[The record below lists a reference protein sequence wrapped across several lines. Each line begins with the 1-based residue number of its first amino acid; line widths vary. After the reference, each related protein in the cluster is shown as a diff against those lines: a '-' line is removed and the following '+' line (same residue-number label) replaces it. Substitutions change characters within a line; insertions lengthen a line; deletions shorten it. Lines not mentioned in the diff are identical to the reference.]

1 MAYGKIKADAVI
13 YDNSGSDVEKSIS
26 DLANPEGTE
35 ILSTGEG
42 GTIKFLRTDGDGTC
56 SWHVPVDTNTQ
67 LSNEQVQDI
76 VGAMVTGN
84 TETDITVTY
93 EDSDGTLDFV
103 VGTLNQDTTGTAALA
118 TEATNVTAVANNS
131 TDETVYPTFVDG
143 TTGTQG
149 IETDSSLT
157 YNPSTGLLSAGALT
171 LSGNLIVGGSTTTIS
186 STTIEVTDK
195 NIEIGKVGTPT
206 DTTADGGGITLK
218 GATDK
223 TINWVNSSDLW
234 TSSEGWDL
242 ASGKSYHINNT
253 SVLNATTLG
262 SGVVNS
268 SLTSVGTLTG
278 LDLTGQLTEHVT
290 ITAGK
295 LSDNLNLDTAN
306 GNVFYFTT
314 AETTTAVPNIRY
326 NSSTTLDSKLGVGDS
341 LAITVLT
348 TAAAAGFSAQ
358 WTIDGSAVTEKWIG
372 GSAVTAGSASG
383 IDMYGLTIIKT
394 AANTFTV
401 LISFNNA
408 A

>member
-1 MAYGKIKADAVI
+1 MAYGKLKADTLT
-13 YDNSGSDVEKSIS
+13 YDNSGSDVDIAIS
-26 DLANPEGTE
+26 GIPTSTAMDGKAN
-35 ILSTGEG
+35 LTGATFTG
-42 GTIKFLRTDGDGTC
+42 A
-56 SWHVPVDTNTQ
+56 
-67 LSNEQVQDI
+67 I
-76 VGAMVTGN
+76 VG
-84 TETDITVTY
+84 TD
-93 EDSDGTLDFV
+93 
-103 VGTLNQDTTGTAALA
+103 
-118 TEATNVTAVANNS
+118 
-131 TDETVYPTFVDG
+131 
-143 TTGTQG
+143 
-149 IETDSSLT
+149 
-157 YNPSTGLLSAGALT
+157 LT
-171 LSGNLIVGGSTTTIS
+171 LSGDLTVNGSTSTIS
-186 STTIEVTDK
+186 STTIEVADK
-195 NIEIGKVGTPT
+195 NLELGKVSTPT

-242 ASGKSYHINNT
+242 ASGKAYHINNT
-253 SVLNATTLG
+253 SVLSATTLG

-314 AETTTAVPNIRY
+314 QETTTAVPNIRY
-326 NSSTTLDSKLGVGDS
+326 NSTTTLDSKLGVGDS

-348 TAAAAGFSAQ
+348 TAAAAGFSTQ
-358 WTIDGSAVTEKWIG
+358 WTLDGSAVTEKWVG
-372 GSAVTAGSASG
+372 GAAPAAGSASG